1 MNQSKKNLL
10 PFPDRPKEPAPSTII
25 CQVGNER
32 FAIHWEV
39 EELPPVSPLLGVNKV
54 TPKWTKRRSSPTS
67 IEAARHRKGE

>member
-1 MNQSKKNLL
+1 VNQSKKNVL
-10 PFPDRPKEPAPSTII
+10 PFPGRPEDPAPSTII

-54 TPKWTKRRSSPTS
+54 TPKRTKRRSSPTS
-67 IEAARHRKGE
+67 IEAARRRKGE